1 MPLATR
7 VPQARRIVPIGADVR
22 VGRAVSA
29 RPWGELAALV
39 QYLRGRGAVL
49 VTGHAPN
56 VHVDATGQT
65 AFPTSEVLR
74 YRTQPTGRAIARVWA
89 VEVLGAGASGGAA
102 SLTSGSGP
110 TLVATAG
117 TGTDARGRV
126 YVLVETATKTTSTS
140 ELTLTIGALSGQLR
154 VVGVTCWELP
164 RAQLTKDA
172 TDLGIDLGTIDP
184 DRPIWDR
191 DYESVNGVCEALAGA
206 DGRRVA
212 LASWSGFE
220 CETSSTSYVDAFTV
234 PLRIVPPK
242 IGPTDTTRTCTWDIR
257 AWCDGGTTG
266 DARIVDAASGASS
279 ALSIGSSTPGWRG
292 TGTKSFLCE
301 DLAQATGLPS
311 GSFETVQLQVRRTSG
326 AGKVY
331 WDGWVLFDGAW

>member
-7 VPQARRIVPIGADVR
+7 VPQARRIVPIGADVQ
-22 VGRAVSA
+22 VGKAVSA
-29 RPWGELAALV
+29 RPWSELAALV

-56 VHVDATGQT
+56 VHVDATGLT
-65 AFPTSEVLR
+65 AYPTSEVLR
-74 YRTQPTGRAIARVWA
+74 WRTQPTGRAIARVWA
-89 VEVLGAGASGGAA
+89 VEVLGVGGGGRANVTPGA
-102 SLTSGSGP
+102 GP
-110 TLVATAG
+110 TLEVSAG
-117 TGTDARGRV
+117 SQTERTGRV
-126 YVLVETATKTTSTS
+126 FVFVETATKTTSTT
-140 ELTLTIGALSGQLR
+140 ELTLTIQAVAGQLR
-154 VVGVTCWELP
+154 VVGVLCWELP

-191 DYESVNGVCEALAGA
+191 SYESLNGVCAALAGA

-212 LASWSGFE
+212 LASWSGFD

-242 IGPTDTTRTCTWDIR
+242 IGPNDSTRTCTWDIR
-257 AWCDGGTTG
+257 AWCDVGTTG
-266 DARIVDAASGASS
+266 DARIVDVGGAASSV
-279 ALSIGSSTPGWRG
+279 LSIGSSTPGWRG
-292 TGTKSFLCE
+292 PGTKSFQCE
-301 DLAQATGLPS
+301 DLTESSGLPG
-311 GSFETVQLQVRRTSG
+311 GSWETVQLQIRRTSG

-331 WDGWVLFDGAW
+331 WDGFIVEDGAW

>member
-7 VPQARRIVPIGADVR
+7 VPQARRIVPIGGDVQ
-22 VGRAVSA
+22 VGKAISA
-29 RPWGELAALV
+29 RPWSELAALV

-56 VHVDATGQT
+56 VHVDATGLT
-65 AFPTSEVLR
+65 AYPTTEVLR
-74 YRTQPTGRAIARVWA
+74 WRTQPTGRAIARVWS
-89 VEVLGAGASGGAA
+89 VEVLGVSGGGRADV
-102 SLTSGSGP
+102 TPGTGP
-110 TLVATAG
+110 TLEVSAG
-117 TGTDARGRV
+117 TATERTGRV
-126 YVLVETATKTTSTS
+126 FVFVETATKATATT
-140 ELTLTIGALSGQLR
+140 ELALTIQATAGQLR
-154 VVGVTCWELP
+154 VVGVLCWELP

-184 DRPIWDR
+184 DRPLWDR
-191 DYESVNGVCEALAGA
+191 DYESVNGVCEALAA
-206 DGRRVA
+206 SDGRRVA

-242 IGPTDTTRTCTWDIR
+242 VGPTDTARTCTWDIR

-266 DARIVDAASGASS
+266 DARIVDAAGGASS
-279 ALSIGSSTPGWRG
+279 ALSIGSITPGWRG

-301 DLAQATGLPS
+301 DLDEATGLPS

-331 WDGWVLFDGAW
+331 WDGFVVFDGAW